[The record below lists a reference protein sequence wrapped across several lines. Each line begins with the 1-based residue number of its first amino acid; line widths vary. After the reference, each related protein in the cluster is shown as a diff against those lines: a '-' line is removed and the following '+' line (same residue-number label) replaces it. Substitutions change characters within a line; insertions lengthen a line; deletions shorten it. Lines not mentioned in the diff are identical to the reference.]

1 MRVAGQGAYVGNF
14 EDTGAADKGVL
25 AVTSGL
31 NQRRSKLTLIF
42 NSNATNT
49 WYFLINICELVRSH

>member
-1 MRVAGQGAYVGNF
+1 MRVAGQGAYVGTF
-14 EDTGAADKGVL
+14 DDTGAADKGVL

-31 NQRRSKLTLIF
+31 NQRQSKLTLIF

-49 WYFLINICELVRSH
+49 RYVLMNICELLWSH